1 MIKKIFA
8 KCEAFGKGMAF
19 NCHSCGQCVLSQT
32 GIICPMSCPKG
43 LRNGPCGGP
52 VNEMCE
58 VYPERQCVWVRIH
71 KRVAKGS
78 TDLPN
83 MLPSPDSALFHTSSY
98 VNWFKGRDKYGKT
111 PLPYLDLGKD
121 RVEQPVQTKSALEA
135 KFKSGRFVRTCEIR
149 APRGSSLANVYRDAE
164 FIKDNFDAV
173 NVTAFLNGKPSLP
186 SPRVAA
192 ELKKMGIDPISQA
205 TCRDHTKTSFV
216 SELIQNHANEVDNV
230 LCLTGD
236 SYMTLPRI
244 KQVWDMDSS
253 LMLHEARYLR
263 ETGKIHFTE
272 DKVKDAPQPFIGA
285 VINPFTTPANVPIR
299 RLKQKAAAG
308 ADFIQTQ
315 LIFNL
320 EAFKEFMKRVCDE
333 GINNDLFILAGVPVV
348 ISNVAKNFI
357 PHIPGIDCPQEV
369 FERFDKASDIREEG
383 IAFAREMIAEMQKI
397 PGVSGVHLM
406 LLGVDHSV
414 LPDVVAG
421 LD

>member
-1 MIKKIFA
+1 
-8 KCEAFGKGMAF
+8 
-19 NCHSCGQCVLSQT
+19 
-32 GIICPMSCPKG
+32 
-43 LRNGPCGGP
+43 
-52 VNEMCE
+52 
-58 VYPERQCVWVRIH
+58 
-71 KRVAKGS
+71 
-78 TDLPN
+78 

-333 GINNDLFILAGVPVV
+333 GIDNDLFILAGVPVV